1 MVVVVVVAV
10 VAAAAVV
17 HLAVLA
23 ETLEVEVLHIVS
35 FCTCSMFLDVRLL
48 SICVTFSSS
57 TDLIRKTSYKYL
69 PSVNLA

>member
-48 SICVTFSSS
+48 SMCDF
-57 TDLIRKTSYKYL
+57 
-69 PSVNLA
+69 